1 MFEHLTTAKRIQA
14 AKAKT
19 DRVIDH
25 LLYLLALH
33 ENNAII
39 TYSGTLSSQI
49 TLAHAAAAFNV
60 FRRGL
65 YQFEVVRLCA
75 LWDSPKAVT
84 KEDKKKKQ
92 IPTEESIPTIIEL
105 IDLPEAIEAL
115 AKEIQRQWPKPEDK
129 KFAHKQAKR
138 ARKELGKAI
147 KDVRKILKSSMLR
160 STMNIRHKHLA
171 HSLTKTA
178 LEKKARRIARMKY
191 GDERKLLTKSLLI
204 VEALYRSINH
214 AGFSFANSQK
224 IARNNAEALWTRCTF
239 NIQR

>member
-1 MFEHLTTAKRIQA
+1 MFEHLTTAKRIRT
-14 AKAKT
+14 AKATT

-65 YQFEVVRLCA
+65 HQFEIVRLCA
-75 LWDSPKAVT
+75 LWDSPKVT
-84 KEDKKKKQ
+84 KEDKKKKK

-115 AKEIQRQWPKPEDK
+115 AKEIQRQWPDSDDDK
-129 KFAHKQAKR
+129 HAHEQAQR
-138 ARKELGKAI
+138 ARDELRKAI
-147 KDVRKILKSSMLR
+147 ADVRKISKSPMLR
-160 STMNIRHKHLA
+160 STMNVRHKHLA
-171 HSLTKTA
+171 HSLTKTK
-178 LEKKARRIARMKY
+178 LEKKRVALMKY
-191 GDERKLLTKSLLI
+191 GHERKLLSKSLLI
-204 VEALYRSINH
+204 VEALHRSINRT
-214 AGFSFANSQK
+214 GFTFSNSQK
-224 IARNNAEALWTRCTF
+224 IARNNAEALWKHCTF
-239 NIQR
+239 DIKR